1 MEYRQGYTRWIMS
14 KYKDII
20 EIIGSPDIL
29 LILSDEEYNAT
40 DRDPMLIVDVRP
52 GKNILLV
59 RSWIASN
66 LTEIYLKELSKNF
79 LPEPKEIY
87 IFELQEANLTN
98 GYHTNIFNSD
108 FGQIDLGVVEQL
120 LYRCRELTTD
130 TLINLVNPDINLKNS
145 HIVFKDLFE
154 WYRNK
159 RPGINPR
166 DTFDNFYSFPFGV
179 LYKTKFRIL
188 CLKEENSIMNYQAS
202 LSKHFICMNAT
213 PTLERI
219 RLVNYLHKEKIVD
232 TCHLSWLNVD
242 NNGNSIRHEL
252 DDESCFDYNKRIV
265 LDFEPKEFRSFKNV
279 ESVPTFHYLTDSLI
293 DIGMESISM
302 PSFNNSG
309 IRWIT
314 EKTWKSYLFGKI
326 GFQFNYPEYY
336 SDLKTFGFELYD
348 EIFDYSFDK
357 IEDNEIRF
365 KEYCKELKR
374 ISEIPIKEL
383 ISQILAIEKK
393 ILNNRNH
400 IWDYEF
406 SVPVILKEYPNF
418 MWSQ

>member
-1 MEYRQGYTRWIMS
+1 
-14 KYKDII
+14 
-20 EIIGSPDIL
+20 
-29 LILSDEEYNAT
+29 
-40 DRDPMLIVDVRP
+40 
-52 GKNILLV
+52 
-59 RSWIASN
+59 
-66 LTEIYLKELSKNF
+66 
-79 LPEPKEIY
+79 
-87 IFELQEANLTN
+87 
-98 GYHTNIFNSD
+98 
-108 FGQIDLGVVEQL
+108 
-120 LYRCRELTTD
+120 
-130 TLINLVNPDINLKNS
+130 
-145 HIVFKDLFE
+145 
-154 WYRNK
+154 
-159 RPGINPR
+159 
-166 DTFDNFYSFPFGV
+166 
-179 LYKTKFRIL
+179 
-188 CLKEENSIMNYQAS
+188 
-202 LSKHFICMNAT
+202 
-213 PTLERI
+213 LERI